1 MYLEGRRYVSGYEH
15 SKPEEQEIY
24 RTTLNAIGM
33 SGVVGERSLSVNFMV
48 MSWRKSNQI
57 HNWFVQNVQE
67 GEDDCGSYG
76 VSREQLGELIDLCE
90 RVGSSGDPAYA
101 EEHLPTGAGCFFGS
115 TEYGTDYFEDV
126 DDTAR
131 RLAEILTDIPKSPD
145 YMTNVT
151 FHYSSSW

>member
-24 RTTLNAIGM
+24 RTVLNAIGM
-33 SGVVGERSLSVNFMV
+33 SGVVGERSLYVNFMA

-57 HNWFVQNVQE
+57 HNWFVTNVQS
-67 GEDDCGSYG
+67 GIDDCTSYE
-76 VSREQLGELIDLCE
+76 VTREQLGELIDLCE

-101 EEHLPTGAGCFFGS
+101 EEHLPTGAGFFFGS
-115 TEYGTDYFEDV
+115 IEYGTDYFEDV

-131 RLAEILTDIPKSPD
+131 RLADILTDIPKSPD